1 MKESTQ
7 TILVFVNYTDE
18 LEYSLKK
25 HERSYRAGSA
35 APLRTHF
42 LEICQEMTQGKNY
55 QDFLSNTENK
65 SQLRKDLIGCT
76 TLNIE
81 KDITISTTKL
91 FYIKSRRS
99 RH

>member
-7 TILVFVNYTDE
+7 AILVFVNYTDE
-18 LEYSLKK
+18 S
-25 HERSYRAGSA
+25 AGSA

-42 LEICQEMTQGKNY
+42 LEICQEMTQSKNY